1 MAGRN
6 AAIKPL
12 RACSPLQPCKA
23 TRRGW
28 SQRPHR
34 LFSQNLS
41 ISQEKLTCLYTT
53 NSGPTTKT
61 QEDTVAE
68 FGTVA
73 GAKDI
78 RTKSRSPRHGGIR
91 KGTGDCPPVGRAS
104 VPCHFTSKTVT
115 NGVPPKISIL

>member
-1 MAGRN
+1 MQRSNRFERVVRCNRAKRRAGDGHN
-6 AAIKPL
+6 DLIG
-12 RACSPLQPCKA
+12 S
-23 TRRGW
+23 
-28 SQRPHR
+28 
-34 LFSQNLS
+34 FSQNLS

-78 RTKSRSPRHGGIR
+78 RTKSRSPWHGGIR
-91 KGTGDCPPVGRAS
+91 KGTGDCPRGPGVG
-104 VPCHFTSKTVT
+104 T
-115 NGVPPKISIL
+115 GVIGVSGSDAPAFRCP